1 MKRRAATIAKGKGR
15 HSPDHIHQKRRPTGP
30 IKPVISKKRFNKM
43 IHDSEHG
50 DAQSFRRLVILLGLI
65 LITSLMQCAMCQ
77 THFRFDVAH
86 TEFPDGASGN
96 GPAVVWA
103 HADSL
108 EILFPNIPP
117 GILSCNPIWFAGI
130 NWVWTDDGSKYFNS
144 TARGL
149 LLKWSPGHGVKDQY
163 LIIKSPAFC
172 ATFYQRRRA
181 KTNRL

>member
-15 HSPDHIHQKRRPTGP
+15 HSPDHIPQKRRPAGP
-30 IKPVISKKRFNKM
+30 IKPVVSKYKFNKM

-65 LITSLMQCAMCQ
+65 LITSLMQCAICQ

-86 TEFPDGASGN
+86 TEFPDGTSGN

-108 EILFPNIPP
+108 EILFPSVPP
-117 GILSCNPIWFAGI
+117 GVLSCNPIWFAGI

-144 TARGL
+144 ATRGL
-149 LLKWSPGHGVKDQY
+149 WLKWSPGQGIKDQY
-163 LIIKSPAFC
+163 LIIKSPALS
-172 ATFYQRRRA
+172 ATFFQRRRV
-181 KTNRL
+181 KTDRL